1 MQHKSISHAETRQ
14 FSEIVLDYLSKSE
27 KLRPF
32 FGAYPEIESFRAMI
46 EAKSSGFK
54 YRDELVNALSNQYA
68 SAGLNAGKLLRRL
81 SDNNTFTVTTGHQL
95 SLLTGPLYFI
105 YKIAGAIKLAE
116 QLRKEF
122 PQHDFIPVYWM
133 ASEDHDFDEINH
145 LNLFGKRIEW
155 ESGQAGAVGRMK
167 LTGVEEVLSEVYE
180 ILGDS
185 SNAQEVKDLLN
196 RAFGSPDQNY
206 AQAVRRMVADI
217 FGSERLLIV
226 DGDDPIL
233 KSCFVP
239 QMKKDLLERFAEEK
253 VAETSD
259 RLSKHYNL
267 QVTPREINLFYLE
280 EQLRERIVRK
290 EEHFEVLHSGKIFS
304 KSEILTE
311 LEAHPERFS
320 PNVVLRPLYQ
330 ETILPNLAYI
340 GGGGELAYWFQLKA
354 VFEEAG
360 IGFPLLM
367 LRNSVMWVGANEL
380 RKADKLGITVGDLF
394 GEQNDLIK
402 SVVKKLSD
410 QELSLADQK
419 EEISAVFDK
428 VAELAEKIDPTLR
441 KMVLADEARAV
452 KSLEVIE
459 KKMIKAEK
467 DKSALSVNQINSL
480 YEKLLPGGG
489 LQERHD
495 NFLEYY
501 LRYGATWLE
510 QVSEAL
516 SPLDQS
522 FILIEERD

>member
-1 MQHKSISHAETRQ
+1 MQYKSISHAETRQ
-14 FSEIVLDYLSKSE
+14 FSEIVLDYLGKSE

-32 FGAYPEIESFRAMI
+32 FRSYPEIAAFRSQI
-46 EAKSSGFK
+46 EEKSIGFK
-54 YRDELVNALSNQYA
+54 FREELVRALEMQYA
-68 SAGLNAGKLLRRL
+68 AADLNAGKILKRL
-81 SDNNTFTVTTGHQL
+81 SDSKTFTVTTGHQL

-105 YKIAGAIKLAE
+105 YKIAGTIKLAE

-122 PQHDFIPVYWM
+122 PEYDFVPVYWM
-133 ASEDHDFDEINH
+133 ASEDHDFEEINH
-145 LNLFGKRIEW
+145 LHLFGKRIEW
-155 ESGQAGAVGRMK
+155 ESGQVGAVGRMK
-167 LTGVEEVLSEVYE
+167 LTGLEEVLNEVSG

-185 SNAQEVKDLLN
+185 PHASELKEMLN
-196 RAFGSPDQNY
+196 NAFGNPDRNY
-206 AQAVRRMVADI
+206 AQSVRKMVAAI
-217 FGSERLLIV
+217 FGTEQLLIV
-226 DGDDPIL
+226 DGDDAIL

-239 QMKKDLLERFAEEK
+239 QMKKDLLEGFAEEK

-259 RLSKHYNL
+259 RLSKHYSL
-267 QVTPREINLFYLE
+267 QVTPREINLFYLD

-290 EEHFEVLHSGKIFS
+290 GEQYEVLHSGTVFS
-304 KSEILTE
+304 KSEILME
-311 LEAHPERFS
+311 LDTHPERFS

-340 GGGGELAYWFQLKA
+340 GGGGELAYWFQLKD

-360 IGFPLLM
+360 IGFPILM
-367 LRNSVMWVGANEL
+367 LRNSVMWVSANEL
-380 RKADKLGITVGDLF
+380 RKADKLGIGLEDLF

-402 SVVKKLSD
+402 SVVRRLSE
-410 QELSLADQK
+410 QQLSLADQK
-419 EEISAVFDK
+419 NEITAVFDK
-428 VAELAEKIDPTLR
+428 VADLAEKIDPTLR

-467 DKSALSVNQINSL
+467 DKSALAVNQINSL

-501 LRYGATWLE
+501 LRYGATWLA
-510 QVSEAL
+510 QISEAL